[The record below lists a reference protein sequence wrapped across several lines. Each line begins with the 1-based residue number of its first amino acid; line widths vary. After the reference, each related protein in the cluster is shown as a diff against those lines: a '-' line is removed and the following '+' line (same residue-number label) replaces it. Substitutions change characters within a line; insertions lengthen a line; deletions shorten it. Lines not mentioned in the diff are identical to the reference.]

1 VRPYPG
7 LISPP
12 ADATPVD
19 RRGSERRDA
28 IDDAPPVSIRRYV
41 GIDLATEAKRTG
53 VAIIEIDGTKA
64 VAALPGDG
72 FVADDRGLVEVID
85 RSTVVGLDSP
95 LGWPDDFV
103 SAVTAHRQSARWPT
117 FEHRS
122 TDKIRESLRHR
133 TTDLF
138 VRSLDLGS
146 TPLSVSS
153 DLIGV
158 VAMRG
163 AWLQSAW
170 AQKWGRLE
178 PRDGSGRL
186 IETYPAAA
194 LRAWGL
200 LARRGVRYKGGGVG
214 ELRDSQRAERAR
226 ILREIEE
233 QTSSWLRVPEALRVE
248 AEVSDHTLDA
258 FVCALV
264 ALATRANV
272 THPTPEESREAAL
285 REGWIHVPSDA
296 LSSLGDRLPQS

>member
-1 VRPYPG
+1 MVTVALNG
-7 LISPP
+7 LK
-12 ADATPVD
+12 ATA
-19 RRGSERRDA
+19 S
-28 IDDAPPVSIRRYV
+28 
-41 GIDLATEAKRTG
+41 
-53 VAIIEIDGTKA
+53 
-64 VAALPGDG
+64 LPGDG
-72 FVADDRGLVEVID
+72 FVADDRGLVDIVD
-85 RSTVVGLDSP
+85 RATVVGLDSP

-103 SAVTAHRQSARWPT
+103 SAVTAHRLSARWPT

-158 VAMRG
+158 VAMRA

-170 AQKWGRLE
+170 AQKWGQLE

-214 ELRDSQRAERAR
+214 EQRATQRHERER
-226 ILREIEE
+226 IMHEIEE
-233 QTSSWLRVPEALRVE
+233 QTGVWLRVSSELRDAAV
-248 AEVSDHTLDA
+248 ASDHTLDA
-258 FVCALV
+258 FICALV
-264 ALATRANV
+264 ALATRAKL
-272 THPTPEESREAAL
+272 THPAPEESRDAAL
-285 REGWIHVPSDA
+285 REGWIHVPKEPLA
-296 LSSLGDRLPQS
+296 PLGKLLPVS

>member
-1 VRPYPG
+1 M
-7 LISPP
+7 
-12 ADATPVD
+12 
-19 RRGSERRDA
+19 SERRDA
-28 IDDAPPVSIRRYV
+28 DRDSQPVPVRRYV

-53 VAIIEIDGTKA
+53 VVIIEIDGPEA
-64 VAALPGDG
+64 VASLPGDG

-133 TTDLF
+133 KTDLF

-170 AQKWGRLE
+170 AQKWGQLE

-186 IETYPAAA
+186 VETYPAAA

-214 ELRDSQRAERAR
+214 ELREGQRSERAR
-226 ILREIEE
+226 IMREIEE
-233 QTSSWLRVPEALRVE
+233 QTNSWLRVPEALRVE
-248 AEVSDHTLDA
+248 AEASDHTLDA
-258 FVCALV
+258 FICALV
-264 ALATRANV
+264 ALAARAKV

-285 REGWIHVPSDA
+285 REGWIHVPCDA
-296 LSSLGDRLPQS
+296 LSSLGDRVPEG

>member
-1 VRPYPG
+1 MRPYTGP
-7 LISPP
+7 ISP
-12 ADATPVD
+12 ADTTKAD
-19 RRGSERRDA
+19 RRASERRDA
-28 IDDAPPVSIRRYV
+28 KKDTQPVPVRRYV

-53 VAIIEIDGTKA
+53 VVIVTVNGATA
-64 VAALPGDG
+64 VASMPAEG
-72 FVADDRGLVEVID
+72 FVADDRGLVEIVD
-85 RSTVVGLDSP
+85 RATVVGLDSP

-133 TTDLF
+133 KTDLF

-186 IETYPAAA
+186 VETYPAAA

-214 ELRDSQRAERAR
+214 ELREGQRSERAR
-226 ILREIEE
+226 MMGEIEE
-233 QTSSWLRVPEALRVE
+233 QTNSWLRVPDALRDE
-248 AEVSDHTLDA
+248 AVASDHTLDA

-264 ALATRANV
+264 ALATRAKV

-296 LSSLGDRLPQS
+296 LSSLGTHLPEG

>member
-1 VRPYPG
+1 VSPYPG
-7 LISPP
+7 PISQPDTTR
-12 ADATPVD
+12 AD
-19 RRGSERRDA
+19 RRTSERRDA
-28 IDDAPPVSIRRYV
+28 KKPSPPLPVRRYV

-53 VAIIEIDGTKA
+53 VVIIELDGSTA
-64 VAALPGDG
+64 IASMPAQG

-85 RSTVVGLDSP
+85 RATVVGLDSP

-133 TTDLF
+133 KTDLF

-170 AQKWGRLE
+170 AQKWGGLE

-186 IETYPAAA
+186 VETYPAAA

-214 ELRDSQRAERAR
+214 ELREGQRSERAR
-226 ILREIEE
+226 IMREIEE
-233 QTSSWLRVPEALRVE
+233 QTGSWLRVPELLRV
-248 AEVSDHTLDA
+248 AAVASDHTLDA
-258 FVCALV
+258 FICALV
-264 ALATRANV
+264 ALAARANV
-272 THPTPEESREAAL
+272 THSTPEESRDAAL
-285 REGWIHVPSDA
+285 REGWIHVPNDA
-296 LSSLGDRLPQS
+296 LSSLGACLPEV

>member
-7 LISPP
+7 PISPTDTTK
-12 ADATPVD
+12 AD
-19 RRGSERRDA
+19 RRTSERRDA
-28 IDDAPPVSIRRYV
+28 KKDTQPVPISRYV

-53 VAIIEIDGTKA
+53 VVIVTVNGATA
-64 VAALPGDG
+64 VASMPADG
-72 FVADDRGLVEVID
+72 FVADDRGLVEVVD
-85 RSTVVGLDSP
+85 RTTVVGLDSP

-122 TDKIRESLRHR
+122 TDKMRESLRHR
-133 TTDLF
+133 KTDLF
-138 VRSLDLGS
+138 VRSLDLGA

-186 IETYPAAA
+186 VETYPAAA

-214 ELRDSQRAERAR
+214 ELRDGQRSERAR
-226 ILREIEE
+226 IMSEIEE
-233 QTSSWLRVPEALRVE
+233 QTNSWLRVPDALRDE
-248 AEVSDHTLDA
+248 AVASDHTLDA
-258 FVCALV
+258 LVCALV
-264 ALATRANV
+264 ALATRAKV
-272 THPTPEESREAAL
+272 THSTPEESREAAL

-296 LSSLGDRLPQS
+296 LSSLGAYLPEG

>member
-1 VRPYPG
+1 MRPYPG
-7 LISPP
+7 PISPTDTTK
-12 ADATPVD
+12 AD
-19 RRGSERRDA
+19 RRTSERRDA
-28 IDDAPPVSIRRYV
+28 KKDTQPVPISRYV

-53 VAIIEIDGTKA
+53 VVIVTVNGATA
-64 VAALPGDG
+64 VASMPADG
-72 FVADDRGLVEVID
+72 FVADDRGLVEVVD
-85 RSTVVGLDSP
+85 RTTVVGLDSP

-122 TDKIRESLRHR
+122 TDKMRESLRHR
-133 TTDLF
+133 KTDLF
-138 VRSLDLGS
+138 VRSLDLGA

-186 IETYPAAA
+186 VETYPAAA

-214 ELRDSQRAERAR
+214 ELRDGQRSERAR
-226 ILREIEE
+226 IMSEIEE
-233 QTSSWLRVPEALRVE
+233 QTNSWLRVPDALRDE
-248 AEVSDHTLDA
+248 AVASDHTLDA
-258 FVCALV
+258 LVCALV
-264 ALATRANV
+264 ALATRAKV
-272 THPTPEESREAAL
+272 THSTPEESREAAL

-296 LSSLGDRLPQS
+296 LSSLGAYLPEG

>member
-1 VRPYPG
+1 
-7 LISPP
+7 
-12 ADATPVD
+12 
-19 RRGSERRDA
+19 
-28 IDDAPPVSIRRYV
+28 
-41 GIDLATEAKRTG
+41 
-53 VAIIEIDGTKA
+53 
-64 VAALPGDG
+64 
-72 FVADDRGLVEVID
+72 VADDRGLVELVD
-85 RSTVVGLDSP
+85 RGTVVGLDSP

-103 SAVTAHRQSARWPT
+103 AAVTSHRLSARWPS

-122 TDKIRESLRHR
+122 ADRIRESLRYR

-170 AQKWGRLE
+170 AQRWGALE

-200 LARRGVRYKGGGVG
+200 LARRGVRYKGGGAQGVR
-214 ELRDSQRAERAR
+214 ESQRAERQR
-226 ILREIEE
+226 IIEEIEQHSE
-233 QTSSWLRVPEALRVE
+233 TWLDVAPTLHDA
-248 AEVSDHTLDA
+248 AIASDHELDA
-258 FVCALV
+258 LVSALV
-264 ALATRANV
+264 ALAARAHATYPV
-272 THPTPEESREAAL
+272 PPESKEAAR
-285 REGWIHVPSDA
+285 REGWIHVPSEEF
-296 LSSLGDRLPQS
+296 SSLGKHLPIE

>member
-7 LISPP
+7 PISPTDTTK
-12 ADATPVD
+12 AD
-19 RRGSERRDA
+19 RRTSERRDA
-28 IDDAPPVSIRRYV
+28 KKDTQPVPISRYV

-53 VAIIEIDGTKA
+53 VVIVTVNGAT
-64 VAALPGDG
+64 AAASMPADG
-72 FVADDRGLVEVID
+72 FVADDRGLVEVVD
-85 RSTVVGLDSP
+85 RTTVVGLDSP

-122 TDKIRESLRHR
+122 TDKMRESLRHR
-133 TTDLF
+133 KTDLF
-138 VRSLDLGS
+138 VRSLDLGA

-186 IETYPAAA
+186 VETYPAAA

-214 ELRDSQRAERAR
+214 ELRDGQRSERAR
-226 ILREIEE
+226 IMSEIEE
-233 QTSSWLRVPEALRVE
+233 QTNSWLRVPDALRDE
-248 AEVSDHTLDA
+248 AVASDHTLDA
-258 FVCALV
+258 LVCALV
-264 ALATRANV
+264 ALATRAKV
-272 THPTPEESREAAL
+272 THSAPEESREAAL

-296 LSSLGDRLPQS
+296 LSSLGAYLPEG

>member
-1 VRPYPG
+1 
-7 LISPP
+7 L
-12 ADATPVD
+12 
-19 RRGSERRDA
+19 
-28 IDDAPPVSIRRYV
+28 RYV

-53 VAIIEIDGTKA
+53 VVIVTVNGATA
-64 VAALPGDG
+64 VASMPADG
-72 FVADDRGLVEVID
+72 FVADDRGLVEVVD
-85 RSTVVGLDSP
+85 RTTVVGLDSP

-122 TDKIRESLRHR
+122 TDKMRESLRHR
-133 TTDLF
+133 KTDLF
-138 VRSLDLGS
+138 VRSLGLGA

-186 IETYPAAA
+186 VETYPAAA

-214 ELRDSQRAERAR
+214 ELRDGQRSERAR
-226 ILREIEE
+226 IMSEIEE
-233 QTSSWLRVPEALRVE
+233 QTNSWLRVPDALRDE
-248 AEVSDHTLDA
+248 AVASDHTLDA
-258 FVCALV
+258 LVCALV
-264 ALATRANV
+264 ALATRAKV
-272 THPTPEESREAAL
+272 THSTPEESREAAL

-296 LSSLGDRLPQS
+296 LSSLGAYLPEG

>member
-7 LISPP
+7 PISPTDTTK
-12 ADATPVD
+12 AD
-19 RRGSERRDA
+19 RRTSERRDA
-28 IDDAPPVSIRRYV
+28 KKDTQPVPISRYV

-53 VAIIEIDGTKA
+53 VVIVTVNGATA
-64 VAALPGDG
+64 VASMPADG
-72 FVADDRGLVEVID
+72 FVADDRGLVEVVD
-85 RSTVVGLDSP
+85 RTTVVGLDSP

-122 TDKIRESLRHR
+122 TDKMRESLRHR
-133 TTDLF
+133 KTDLF
-138 VRSLDLGS
+138 VRSLDLGA

-186 IETYPAAA
+186 VETYPAAA

-214 ELRDSQRAERAR
+214 ELRDGQRSERSR
-226 ILREIEE
+226 IMSEIEE
-233 QTSSWLRVPEALRVE
+233 QTNSWLRVPDALRDE
-248 AEVSDHTLDA
+248 AVASDHTLDA
-258 FVCALV
+258 LVCALV
-264 ALATRANV
+264 ALATRAKV
-272 THPTPEESREAAL
+272 THSTPEESREAAL

-296 LSSLGDRLPQS
+296 LSSLGAYLPEG

>member
-1 VRPYPG
+1 M
-7 LISPP
+7 
-12 ADATPVD
+12 
-19 RRGSERRDA
+19 SERRDA
-28 IDDAPPVSIRRYV
+28 SGDSQPVPVHRYV

-53 VAIIEIDGTKA
+53 VVIVEIEGSTA
-64 VAALPGDG
+64 VAALPGEG

-85 RSTVVGLDSP
+85 RSTAVGLDSP

-133 TTDLF
+133 KTDLF

-186 IETYPAAA
+186 VETYPAAA

-214 ELRDSQRAERAR
+214 ELREGQRSERAR
-226 ILREIEE
+226 IMREIEE
-233 QTSSWLRVPEALRVE
+233 QTHSWLRVHEALRIE
-248 AEVSDHTLDA
+248 AEASDHTLDA
-258 FVCALV
+258 FICALV
-264 ALATRANV
+264 ALAARAKV
-272 THPTPEESREAAL
+272 THPMPEESREVAL
-285 REGWIHVPSDA
+285 REGWIHVPNDA
-296 LSSLGDRLPQS
+296 LSSLGDCLPDG

>member
-1 VRPYPG
+1 M
-7 LISPP
+7 P
-12 ADATPVD
+12 A
-19 RRGSERRDA
+19 
-28 IDDAPPVSIRRYV
+28 
-41 GIDLATEAKRTG
+41 
-53 VAIIEIDGTKA
+53 
-64 VAALPGDG
+64 DG
-72 FVADDRGLVEVID
+72 FVADDRGLVEIVD
-85 RSTVVGLDSP
+85 RATAVGLDSP

-186 IETYPAAA
+186 VETYPAAA

-200 LARRGVRYKGGGVG
+200 LARRGVRYKGGGVD
-214 ELRDSQRAERAR
+214 ELREGQRSERAR
-226 ILREIEE
+226 IMDEIEGK
-233 QTSSWLRVPEALRVE
+233 TNSWLRVPDELRDEAV
-248 AEVSDHTLDA
+248 ASDHTLDA
-258 FVCALV
+258 FICALV
-264 ALATRANV
+264 ALATRAKV
-272 THPTPEESREAAL
+272 THPVPEESRDAAR
-285 REGWIHVPSDA
+285 REGWIHVPNDA
-296 LSSLGDRLPQS
+296 LSSLGTYLPQG

>member
-1 VRPYPG
+1 
-7 LISPP
+7 
-12 ADATPVD
+12 
-19 RRGSERRDA
+19 
-28 IDDAPPVSIRRYV
+28 
-41 GIDLATEAKRTG
+41 
-53 VAIIEIDGTKA
+53 
-64 VAALPGDG
+64 LPNEG
-72 FVADDRGLVEVID
+72 FVADDRGLVEIID

-146 TPLSVSS
+146 TPLSVST

-170 AQKWGRLE
+170 AQKWGGLE

-186 IETYPAAA
+186 VETYPAAA

-214 ELRDSQRAERAR
+214 ELRQGQRSERAR
-226 ILREIEE
+226 IMREIEE
-233 QTSSWLRVPEALRVE
+233 QTNSWLRVPEALRVE
-248 AEVSDHTLDA
+248 GEASDHTLDA
-258 FVCALV
+258 FICALV
-264 ALATRANV
+264 ALAARAKV
-272 THPTPEESREAAL
+272 THPTPEESRQAAL

-296 LSSLGDRLPQS
+296 LSSLGDCLPEG

>member
-1 VRPYPG
+1 V
-7 LISPP
+7 
-12 ADATPVD
+12 
-19 RRGSERRDA
+19 SERRDA
-28 IDDAPPVSIRRYV
+28 SGDSQPVPVHRYV

-53 VAIIEIDGTKA
+53 VVIVEIEGSTA
-64 VAALPGDG
+64 VAALPGEG

-85 RSTVVGLDSP
+85 RSTAVGLDSP

-133 TTDLF
+133 KTDLF

-186 IETYPAAA
+186 VETYPAAA

-214 ELRDSQRAERAR
+214 ELREGQRSERAR
-226 ILREIEE
+226 IMREIEE
-233 QTSSWLRVPEALRVE
+233 QTHSWLRVHEALRIE
-248 AEVSDHTLDA
+248 AEASDHTLDA
-258 FVCALV
+258 FICALV
-264 ALATRANV
+264 ALAARAKV
-272 THPTPEESREAAL
+272 THPMPEESREVAL
-285 REGWIHVPSDA
+285 REGWIHVPNDA
-296 LSSLGDRLPQS
+296 LSSLGDCLPDG

>member
-1 VRPYPG
+1 VGQSEQLTTGAERRA
-7 LISPP
+7 SKRR
-12 ADATPVD
+12 DVD
-19 RRGSERRDA
+19 RYARPVRVRRF
-28 IDDAPPVSIRRYV
+28 V

-53 VAIIEIDGTKA
+53 VVV
-64 VAALPGDG
+64 VALTGKRATASLPGDG
-72 FVADDRGLVEVID
+72 FVADDRGLVEVVD
-85 RSTVVGLDSP
+85 RTTVVGLDSP

-103 SAVTAHRQSARWPT
+103 SAVTAHRLSARWPT

-158 VAMRG
+158 VAMRA
-163 AWLQSAW
+163 AWLQTAW
-170 AQKWGRLE
+170 AQKWGQLE

-200 LARRGVRYKGGGVG
+200 LARRGVRYKGGGIG
-214 ELRDSQRAERAR
+214 EQRETQRGERAR
-226 ILREIEE
+226 IMRDIEE
-233 QTSSWLRVPEALRVE
+233 QTSPWLRVPVELRDAAV
-248 AEVSDHTLDA
+248 ASDHVLDA
-258 FVCALV
+258 FICALV
-264 ALATRANV
+264 ALATRAKL
-272 THPTPEESREAAL
+272 THLAPQESRDAAL
-285 REGWIHVPSDA
+285 REGWIHVPREPLA
-296 LSSLGDRLPQS
+296 PLGKLLPVS